1 LYEHFEQVFE
11 YIKRRMGALKEIFDS
26 SDQFVSI
33 LDEIQSRI
41 TKNEKKYKL
50 LLDKYEN
57 VLKTFEEFEKILND
71 IKLLD
76 NELKGILI

>member
-1 LYEHFEQVFE
+1 MYEHFEQVFE

>member
-1 LYEHFEQVFE
+1 
-11 YIKRRMGALKEIFDS
+11 MGALKEIFDS

-76 NELKGILI
+76 NELKGILIQLSHI

>member
-1 LYEHFEQVFE
+1 
-11 YIKRRMGALKEIFDS
+11 MGALKEIFDS